1 MSCVDVRLSLTSV
14 DYCNL
19 LISGGERG
27 DQLWLPKDGWDLPS
41 QDRTKRQVRIVTFI
55 LNCTEILLY
64 PRFGHLGVAINLI
77 TYDDRFAL
85 HRWVF
90 SAPNVRT
97 LQLTSFQ
104 CYNFSVLTFFLYSG
118 LNRSLGLRSD
128 RYPGWV
134 VQIATHFLLHLS
146 DDIKRLLKWVRL
158 WIPFDNINQKHFT
171 DISFQKRM

>member
-1 MSCVDVRLSLTSV
+1 MSCVDVRLSLTCV
-14 DYCNL
+14 DYYNL

-55 LNCTEILLY
+55 LNCTEIFLY

-90 SAPNVRT
+90 SASNVFWSN
-97 LQLTSFQ
+97 LC
-104 CYNFSVLTFFLYSG
+104 CYTG
-118 LNRSLGLRSD
+118 LNRSLEQRSD

-134 VQIATHFLLHLS
+134 VQIVAYLFLHLS